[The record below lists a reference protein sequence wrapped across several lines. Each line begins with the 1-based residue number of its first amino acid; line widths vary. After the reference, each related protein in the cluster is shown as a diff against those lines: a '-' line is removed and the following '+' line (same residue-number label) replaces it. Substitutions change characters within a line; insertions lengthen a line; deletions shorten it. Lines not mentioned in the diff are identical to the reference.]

1 MTKHLERDLDSL
13 KRELL
18 DLCAMAEDATNK
30 AILALTDR
38 RPELAEEVRRG
49 DDAIDEKEV
58 KIEEDCLKI
67 LALHQP
73 VAADLRFIVTAL
85 KVNSD
90 LERIGDLAIN
100 IAERASYLASHEPLA
115 VPMDFPKLV
124 ERAQSMVRRSLEAL
138 FARDAAAARDVLKMD
153 DEADRLTKEMFKA
166 LHKVMHDDPSTI
178 ERAVNLLSASR
189 HLERIA
195 DQATNIAEDV
205 VFLVEGEI
213 IRHENP

>member
-1 MTKHLERDLDSL
+1 MTKHLERDLDHL

-18 DLCAMAEDATNK
+18 DLCSMAEDATNK

-38 RPELAEEVRRG
+38 RADLAEEVRCG
-49 DDAIDEKEV
+49 DDAIDAKEV

-73 VAADLRFIVTAL
+73 VAADLRFIVAAL
-85 KVNSD
+85 KVNND

-100 IAERASYLASHEPLA
+100 IAERASYLAAHEPLA
-115 VPMDFPKLV
+115 VPLDFRKLV
-124 ERAQSMVRRSLEAL
+124 ERVQAMVRRSLEAL
-138 FARDAAAARDVLKMD
+138 FSRDAAGAREVLRMD
-153 DEADRLTKEMFKA
+153 DETDRLNKEMFKA
-166 LHKVMHDDPSTI
+166 LHRVMHDDPTTI

-213 IRHENP
+213 IRHGNP